1 MNLIYSVELYKTN
14 ARVKE
19 YVDKYMKKHG
29 LTDVESALQCIMVK
43 SFIDYAVGGNR

>member
-1 MNLIYSVELYKTN
+1 MNLIDSVELYKTN

-29 LTDVESALQCIMVK
+29 LTDVESALKCMAVK
-43 SFIDYAVGGNR
+43 SFIEYAVGGNR